1 MADITKSLVD
11 SFIPTVVAAQGLGT
25 LKERRGISR
34 FINTDFSEDLRSYGE
49 SVKVPFYGDL
59 GTADDKAAGS
69 DYTGTAPSD
78 SDVTITLDKHK
89 YKKVFIEDVARA
101 EARPDIMQGYVNEAI
116 FSVLKQVDV
125 DLLTLGTSLS
135 NTQAETSNHY
145 DDIVTAKTTLIENNA
160 PVDGEF
166 IYAISPTKYADLLK
180 DDDIARELNFGAG
193 VAESGNLRQVSGV
206 GIFPTQLIQT
216 SGSPELKYNILMHRD
231 ALAMAV
237 RPLPTD
243 GNGMGLRQGV
253 YNDPESGL
261 SLRLSLGYDSAKG
274 AMFVNAEMLYG
285 VKILRDA
292 LAVAV
297 TEAV

>member
-11 SFIPTVVAAQGLGT
+11 SFIPTVATANAMAT
-25 LKERRGISR
+25 LKEKRGISQY
-34 FINTDFSEDLRSYGE
+34 INTDFSEDLRSYGE
-49 SVKVPFYGDL
+49 SVKVPFLGSL

-69 DYTGTAPSD
+69 DYTGTAPAD

-101 EARPDIMQGYVNEAI
+101 ESRPDVMQGYVNEAI

-135 NTQAETSNHY
+135 NTQSETSNHY
-145 DDIVTAKTTLIENNA
+145 DDIVTAHTTLIANNA
-160 PVDGEF
+160 PEDGQF
-166 IYAISPTKYADLLK
+166 IYAVSPTKFADLAK
-180 DDDIARELNFGAG
+180 DDDISRELNFG
-193 VAESGNLRQVSGV
+193 GNIARTGQLPQVY
-206 GIFPTQLIQT
+206 GIDIFRTQLIQS
-216 SGSPELKYNILMHRD
+216 SGSPLKNYNIMMHRD

-261 SLRLSLGYDSAKG
+261 SLRLSLGYDSDKG

-285 VKILRDA
+285 VKILRDE

-297 TEAV
+297 LETV